1 MEENNT
7 TNGATE
13 MNNALENRIALMTE
27 TETVD
32 GLNFLQESHGLISSG
47 KWDDATKSVRAA
59 LLMALEDVH
68 GWSEYRVAIFDARA
82 FWGPESASNVEAQN
96 DAGIFG

>member
-7 TNGATE
+7 TAGDT
-13 MNNALENRIALMTE
+13 MSNALEDRIALMTE
-27 TETVD
+27 TETVN
-32 GLNFLQESHGLISSG
+32 GLNFLQESYGLLSSG
-47 KWDDATKSVRAA
+47 KWDDATKMVRAA

-96 DAGIFG
+96 AAGIFG